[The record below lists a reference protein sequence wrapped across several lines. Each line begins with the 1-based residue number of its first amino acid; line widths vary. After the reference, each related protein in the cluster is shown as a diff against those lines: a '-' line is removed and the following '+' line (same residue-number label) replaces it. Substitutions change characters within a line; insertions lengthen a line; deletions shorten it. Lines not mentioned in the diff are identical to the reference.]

1 MKYDLAVIGGGPAG
15 MMAAGRA
22 GERGLNVVLI
32 EKNTTLG
39 NKLLITGK
47 GRCNITNKR
56 DDLKGMIGKFGENGK
71 FLFSSFYRFGPDEV
85 IDFFEKRGVRT
96 KTERGGRVF
105 PLSDR
110 ARDVLDVLIGYL
122 RESKVEIM
130 TGRRVWKIVREE
142 NKIRGIIL
150 DNRQEITATR
160 YLICTGGKSYPLT
173 GSTGDGYQ
181 WLKEMRHTVTRLS
194 PSLVPIVVRG
204 KFIKEL
210 EGLSL
215 KNVRIS
221 LYHNGREIGTEFG
234 EALFTSNGLS
244 GPIILDLSRKII
256 DQPGKIRLKID
267 FKPALSSAELDK
279 RIQSDFQK
287 ANNKKFKNSLD
298 RLLPRKL
305 IPVIINLSGI
315 DSDKKI
321 NLVTRKEREE
331 LVHLLKEFTLEV
343 VGLAGYDKAIV
354 TAGGVNLREVDPQ
367 TMKSKRVD
375 NLYLAGEILD
385 LDGPTGGYNLQA
397 CLSTGY
403 LAGDNA
409 GKI

>member
-1 MKYDLAVIGGGPAG
+1 LCYNELMKYDLAVIGGGPAG

-287 ANNKKFKNSLD
+287 ANNKK
-298 RLLPRKL
+298 
-305 IPVIINLSGI
+305 
-315 DSDKKI
+315 
-321 NLVTRKEREE
+321 
-331 LVHLLKEFTLEV
+331 
-343 VGLAGYDKAIV
+343 
-354 TAGGVNLREVDPQ
+354 
-367 TMKSKRVD
+367 
-375 NLYLAGEILD
+375 
-385 LDGPTGGYNLQA
+385 
-397 CLSTGY
+397 
-403 LAGDNA
+403 
-409 GKI
+409 